1 MPRLTNKMNYNID
14 SSRRYTQFLSS
25 NPLVHE
31 SVNPRAPA
39 NISLAAD
46 PNTVGDQG
54 QPNSTGSDFE
64 KSSTGT
70 VVAVRSRGNGE
81 AWRNYR
87 EVCYLP
93 RSDASLA
100 VSNRNRRVH
109 VRKLDLGKKALD
121 SFYMAKN
128 VGPATGIVEVL
139 DVLEVSGLYHIVLE
153 EMPLSLYNVV
163 QCAICPSQS
172 ELVAVM
178 AQVRSETTK

>member
-1 MPRLTNKMNYNID
+1 MNYNID

-39 NISLAAD
+39 NISLTAD

-54 QPNSTGSDFE
+54 QPDSTGSDFE

-81 AWRNYR
+81 VWSNYR

-128 VGPATGIVEVL
+128 AGSTTGIVEVL
-139 DVLEVSGLYHIVLE
+139 DVFEVSGLYHIVLE

-163 QCAICPSQS
+163 QCAICPSQT
-172 ELVAVM
+172 ELVAIM
-178 AQVRSETTK
+178 AQVRSKTTK